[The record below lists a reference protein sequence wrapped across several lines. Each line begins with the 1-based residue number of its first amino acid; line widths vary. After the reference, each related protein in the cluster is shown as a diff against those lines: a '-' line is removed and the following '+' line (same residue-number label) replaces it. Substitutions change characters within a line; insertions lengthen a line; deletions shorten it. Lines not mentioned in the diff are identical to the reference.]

1 MDRSPVDVKTLISRP
16 GPAATIVLPTP
27 SNTRDADDQLDV
39 RWRNARTRL
48 AEQGT
53 PEAELDELDAVA
65 GRVEPGQGAAVVII
79 KSGDDD
85 PAWVEYLDDAVTHAL
100 AVRGELPRLGPVLE
114 SRQRS
119 VAHVIV
125 VADRVGAD
133 VIAVDAGSELESAE
147 VEGSELH
154 IHRGHPG
161 GWSQRRFQQRA
172 ENAWEANAG
181 DVAQVVVDMAERVEP
196 RFIAIAGD
204 VRAVTFLLEQLPDE
218 LADIS
223 QKLDGQSPD
232 LIADQT
238 VRAAADIVARDT
250 VAILET
256 YNEAAG
262 QGHAA
267 TDAAETLAALSEGR
281 VDTLL
286 VHDDPDDDR
295 TARFERPGLACSILD
310 RDATDPLPAD
320 AATGRLV
327 DVAIRS
333 ALLSDAAIRFVPA
346 HAGSSDGL
354 GATLRW

>member
-1 MDRSPVDVKTLISRP
+1 MDRSPADIKTLLSRT
-16 GPAATIVLPTP
+16 GPTATIVLATP
-27 SNTRDADDQLDV
+27 STTPDADDQRDV

-48 AEQGT
+48 AEQGA
-53 PEAELDELDAVA
+53 PEAELDALDAVA
-65 GRVEPGQGAAVVII
+65 GQVEHGRGAAVVII
-79 KSGDDD
+79 KGADE
-85 PAWVEYLDDAVTHAL
+85 PAWVEYLDDAVTHDL
-100 AVRGELPRLGPVLE
+100 AVRAELPRLGPVLE

-119 VAHVIV
+119 VAHMIV

-147 VEGSELH
+147 VEGSDLH

-172 ENAWEANAG
+172 ENLWEANAG
-181 DVAQVVVDMAERVEP
+181 DVAAAVADMAKRVEP

-204 VRAVTFLLEQLPDE
+204 VRAVTFLLDQLPAE

-223 QKLDGQSPD
+223 QKLDGQSPE

-250 VAILET
+250 VAVLES
-256 YNEAAG
+256 YKEAAG

-267 TDAAETLAALSEGR
+267 TNAAETLAALSDGR
-281 VDTLL
+281 VETLL

-295 TARFERPGLACSILD
+295 SALFERPGLTCWV
-310 RDATDPLPAD
+310 PEP
-320 AATGRLV
+320 AATNPEPSGALAGRLV

-333 ALLSDAAIRFVPA
+333 AILSDAAIRFVPV
-346 HAGSSDGL
+346 HTGSRDGL
-354 GATLRW
+354 GAVLRW